1 MPRQEFVEADGRVA
15 GRPMLGALRTISL
28 QSLSAAGVTLLG
40 HLTGVDGGQL
50 RFADDVAEHIRLGD
64 EGSAATKRKIDAYIE
79 SAGIEAPPAEPD
91 SAETVTVR
99 LPHPPIL
106 ELDPAEA
113 GLAAV
118 IWCTGL
124 TGDFGWIAL
133 PGVLDGSGEPI
144 HDRCISPVPGLC
156 FGGLDFAVNRGSG
169 TVHAVAEEAPRLA
182 RAMAA
187 HIAHQASAAAPNT
200 PRCR

>member
-1 MPRQEFVEADGRVA
+1 
-15 GRPMLGALRTISL
+15 MLGALRTISL

-40 HLTGVDGGQL
+40 QLTGVEGGQL
-50 RFADDVAEHIRLGD
+50 RFADDLAEHIRLGD

-91 SAETVTVR
+91 PAETVTVR

-144 HDRCISPVPGLC
+144 HDKCISPVPGLC
-156 FGGLDFAVNRGSG
+156 FGGARLRRQPWLRDSPCSRRGSSP
-169 TVHAVAEEAPRLA
+169 PRA
-182 RAMAA
+182 RHGCPHCPSGIGGGA
-187 HIAHQASAAAPNT
+187 
-200 PRCR
+200 